1 MEVPQFM
8 DRHSAHIPKSQ
19 IGFLKVIVT
28 PMFELCARILPR
40 ASDRVEQIGR
50 TIEHWAAEVAK
61 DEAAAAAAAAAGGAG
76 AGAEKKEE

>member
-1 MEVPQFM
+1 M
-8 DRHSAHIPKSQ
+8 DRHSAQIPKSQ

-50 TIEHWAAEVAK
+50 TIEHWTAEVAK
-61 DEAAAAAAAAAGGAG
+61 DEAAATAAGAKDEAAATAAGGAG
-76 AGAEKKEE
+76 AGEEKN